1 MTKKK
6 AKSETAA
13 KKPAKAK
20 SATKSRRDSNPADV
34 RKKVSKMVK
43 EKAVAMAEKVIG
55 KTAEGVPE
63 DLQLATVKYL
73 FEVASIFPP
82 EADQDS
88 ATEEEDCLAKTLL
101 RRLNIPEE
109 PIRRDEDEEDEVE
122 TSAEKS
128 TATVAS
134 EDAGKNPD
142 TESGGAG
149 KDPEV
154 A

>member
-1 MTKKK
+1 MIKKK
-6 AKSETAA
+6 AKSATAA

-20 SATKSRRDSNPADV
+20 SSTKRRDSNPADV

-73 FEVASIFPP
+73 FEVASIYPP
-82 EADQDS
+82 QADQDS

-109 PIRRDEDEEDEVE
+109 PIRRDEDEEDEATAVPDAPAAKTVE
-122 TSAEKS
+122 DEKNS
-128 TATVAS
+128 GS
-134 EDAGKNPD
+134 E
-142 TESGGAG
+142 TEIGEAL
-149 KDPEV
+149 KDPSV
-154 A
+154 